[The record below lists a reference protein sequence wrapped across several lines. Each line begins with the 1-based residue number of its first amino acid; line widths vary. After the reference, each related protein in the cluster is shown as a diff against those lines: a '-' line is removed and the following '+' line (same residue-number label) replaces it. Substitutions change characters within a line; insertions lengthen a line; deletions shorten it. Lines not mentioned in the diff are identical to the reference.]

1 MRRHRLVAQWSVPDE
16 AAAAG
21 RDVLVLL
28 HGYGTDEQGLYEQ
41 ATSAVNAEVV
51 IVSLKGP
58 VAEGGGYA
66 WVPMETSLA
75 TVTPDAIAA
84 VARERAQ
91 PVLDWL
97 DMLPPTRSIGLLGV
111 SQGAVVALHL
121 LRLAP
126 TRFSYAINLSG
137 YVLAGEEIG
146 DATLRRER
154 PPVFWGRGRDDQV
167 IPPSYVERTQDW
179 LPRHSGLTSHVYP
192 IGHEESPEEFADV
205 ATFVS
210 SVTRGY
216 LPPASTHPTR
226 RAP

>member
-1 MRRHRLVAQWSVPDE
+1 MRRDRLVALWSVPDE

-41 ATSAVNAEVV
+41 ATSAGNAEVV
-51 IVSLKGP
+51 IVSLQGP

-97 DMLPPTRSIGLLGV
+97 DMLPPTRSI
-111 SQGAVVALHL
+111 
-121 LRLAP
+121 
-126 TRFSYAINLSG
+126 
-137 YVLAGEEIG
+137 
-146 DATLRRER
+146 
-154 PPVFWGRGRDDQV
+154 
-167 IPPSYVERTQDW
+167 
-179 LPRHSGLTSHVYP
+179 
-192 IGHEESPEEFADV
+192 
-205 ATFVS
+205 
-210 SVTRGY
+210 
-216 LPPASTHPTR
+216 
-226 RAP
+226 